1 MNNWKTYVI
10 ISMFLVICAFG
21 VIMCIRYHNLLQENE
36 SLRIENTTVLDS
48 FKTENE
54 RLLNYI
60 LELDKT
66 ISKLNGQVDSL
77 ETIKQKIIIKKEY
90 LPVSVTITES
100 AELLKKNIQCER

>member
-1 MNNWKTYVI
+1 
-10 ISMFLVICAFG
+10 
-21 VIMCIRYHNLLQENE
+21 MCIRYHNLLQENE
-36 SLRIENTTVLDS
+36 SLRIENTTVLDA

-90 LPVSVTITES
+90 LPVSETITES

>member
-1 MNNWKTYVI
+1 MFFVICTFSVI
-10 ISMFLVICAFG
+10 I
-21 VIMCIRYHNLLQENE
+21 CIRYHNLLQENE
-36 SLRIENTTVLDS
+36 LLRIENTTALDS

-90 LPVSVTITES
+90 LPVSETITES

>member
-1 MNNWKTYVI
+1 
-10 ISMFLVICAFG
+10 
-21 VIMCIRYHNLLQENE
+21 MCVRYHNLLQENE
-36 SLRIENTTVLDS
+36 LLRIENTTVLDA

-66 ISKLNGQVDSL
+66 VSKLNGQVDSL

-90 LPVSVTITES
+90 LPVSETITES

>member
-1 MNNWKTYVI
+1 
-10 ISMFLVICAFG
+10 
-21 VIMCIRYHNLLQENE
+21 LLQENE
-36 SLRIENTTVLDS
+36 SLRIENTTVLDA

-90 LPVSVTITES
+90 LPVSETITES